1 MTRLLISSL
10 LLQVAATLC
19 AQSGSWSFGATVQ
32 GGISFPTFQDKT
44 NPDYEEWVNALVL
57 PQFASGGSLNV
68 TWHVA
73 PRIALQSGIGY
84 WQSGHGYKE
93 QDLIIITPDF
103 PEGEYKGTYEG
114 RVRFNDITIPLY
126 IKVSPISGNNK
137 FYLIGGFAGLY
148 RLSRKQIVELNFLD
162 GTTETSKEEMK
173 ANYRSFTDV
182 NLRSDLGFGYAF
194 PLGKKMQWFLEPL
207 FGYQLFP
214 SVKEGDGVWGQYFLG
229 LNLGVTMND
238 GR

>member
-1 MTRLLISSL
+1 MTRLLISML
-10 LLQVAATLC
+10 LLQLAAALC

-32 GGISFPTFQDKT
+32 TGISFPTFYHDKD
-44 NPDYEEWVNALVL
+44 PGYEKQVNSLLL
-57 PQFASGGSLNV
+57 PQFAPGASLDV
-68 TWHVA
+68 TWHSA

-84 WQSGHGYKE
+84 WQSGQGYKE

-126 IKVSPISGNNK
+126 IKVSPISGNYK

-173 ANYRSFTDV
+173 ANYRSFTDI

-194 PLGKKMQWFLEPL
+194 PLGKTMQWFLEPL

-214 SVKEGDGVWGQYFLG
+214 SIKEGDGVWGQYFFA
-229 LNLGVTMND
+229 LNMGVRMK
-238 GR
+238 R